1 MSPTAP
7 ASPAVAPL
15 AVTLGDP
22 AGIGPE
28 ITWKAWE
35 RLRGESNLAFAVIAP
50 PGMLQRARPDLPI
63 KAVADL
69 AGVSSAFA
77 DALPVLSIEGGD
89 AVPGQPDPAY
99 ADTVTRSIRTAV
111 TLALSGAACAV
122 VTNPIAKD
130 LLYRAGFSF
139 PGHTEYLGALCEGHD
154 APYHPGPVMMLAAP
168 DGSGGELRVGLTTIH
183 IPVCATC
190 DAITPEAVLD
200 AARTMLGALETDF
213 GIASPRLA
221 VCGLN
226 PHAGEK
232 GALGTE
238 ERDIIDP
245 VCRLLRAEG
254 HRVTDA
260 LPADTLFHKE
270 ARATYDGVLAM
281 YHDQGLIP
289 VKTLDFHRG
298 VNITL
303 GLPIVRT
310 SPDHGTA
317 FDIAGQGIA
326 RPDSLIEALRRARA
340 IADNRQART

>member
-1 MSPTAP
+1 M
-7 ASPAVAPL
+7 APL
-15 AVTLGDP
+15 ALTLGDP

-35 RLRGESNLAFAVIAP
+35 RLKGEPDLAFAVIAP
-50 PGMLQRARPDLPI
+50 PAVLRAVSRADHPVAEIASLAEAREAFPDALPILPITGNRARP
-63 KAVADL
+63 
-69 AGVSSAFA
+69 G
-77 DALPVLSIEGGD
+77 E
-89 AVPGQPDPAY
+89 PDPAH
-99 ADTVTRSIRTAV
+99 ADTITTSISRAV
-111 TLALSGAACAV
+111 TLALSGEAAAV

-130 LLYRAGFSF
+130 VLYRAGFSF
-139 PGHTEYLGALCEGHD
+139 PGHTEYLGALCEGVP
-154 APYHPGPVMMLAAP
+154 APYAPGPVMMLAAP
-168 DGSGGELRVGLTTIH
+168 DGAGRDLRVGLATIH

-190 DAITPEAVLD
+190 EAITPEVVL
-200 AARTMLGALETDF
+200 ARARTLLGALETDF
-213 GIASPRLA
+213 GIGSPRLA

-226 PHAGEK
+226 PHAGEA

-238 ERDIIDP
+238 ERDIINP

-254 HRVTDA
+254 HDVTDA
-260 LPADTLFHKE
+260 LPADTLFHAE

-317 FDIAGQGIA
+317 FNIAGQGIA
-326 RPDSLIEALRRARA
+326 RPDSLIEALRRARE
-340 IADNRQART
+340 IADNRVAAHA